1 MDNLEKQIENIVGSM
16 FSILTL
22 INFTEL
28 LFIYHWFKI
37 VKILV
42 QLKIVPTNLDLN
54 IFMLM

>member
-28 LFIYHWFKI
+28 LFIYH
-37 VKILV
+37 
-42 QLKIVPTNLDLN
+42 
-54 IFMLM
+54 